1 MKPLEKEKT
10 STSVNI
16 SNMVLLWF
24 YLWGSDWSEK
34 SLYLTV
40 PIVSLPFASSYATVN
55 SADAAE
61 FARGR
66 CTIQTWH
73 RS

>member
-1 MKPLEKEKT
+1 
-10 STSVNI
+10 
-16 SNMVLLWF
+16 MVLLWF